1 MPSSETRKTYTSS
14 QSAASSGTRSASAA
28 KTGQTRSSASYSS
41 KTARAKSSASAS
53 NSGSSQTRASSSSR
67 LKASED
73 TQRVSKTRSSQSQNP
88 SKSSPD
94 KKETKKKKKKKNKA
108 RRKRN
113 RRLALSIIII
123 ILIILVIAGLISY
136 NVRVYDSYE
145 ITHTLDISNGTDEN
159 VFFQFGSGY
168 IKITENNITYFNKN
182 ETIWSE
188 TYAMTSPIYD
198 TCKGYIAV
206 ADLKQNEVYIYDKDG
221 FVSLVSTEN
230 FIIDVEISSAGVIA
244 AATDNDDANYIEV
257 YDKDGNEL
265 LTARSVFSSS
275 GYLTD
280 ITLSDDG
287 TKLAAAFINVDLQD
301 IVSRVVFYDFSE
313 GDEDSDVVVGGFNQY
328 DNTILTNVEFMDGD
342 KVCAIGDNAIT
353 IYDFSGTP
361 EIIYEDLELELTIR
375 SVFFDDSHIGI
386 IADDATGTNNYVYY
400 VYNTSGSI
408 VAEGGFDLS
417 YTKAQ
422 FWNKNV
428 VINSSN
434 AILVYTFNGLE
445 RFSCAFEENIEAI
458 YPIGPRSFIYATTS
472 EIEFI
477 RMKQ

>member
-1 MPSSETRKTYTSS
+1 MPSSETRKTYASS

-28 KTGQTRSSASYSS
+28 KTGQTRSSS
-41 KTARAKSSASAS
+41 
-53 NSGSSQTRASSSSR
+53 SSSSR
-67 LKASED
+67 TAQAKNSSASGSGNSQTRTSSSSRSGVSED
-73 TQRVSKTRSSQSQNP
+73 TRKAAKTRSSQSRDP

-94 KKETKKKKKKKNKA
+94 KKEAKKKKKKKNKA

-113 RRLALSIIII
+113 RRLALSIIIM

-145 ITHTLDISNGTDEN
+145 ITSSLDISNGTDEN
-159 VFFQFGSGY
+159 EFFQFGSGY

-188 TYAMTSPIYD
+188 TYAMTSPVYD

-206 ADLKQNEVYIYDKDG
+206 ADLKQNEVYIYDKEG

-230 FIIDVEISSAGVIA
+230 SIIDVEISSAGVIA

-280 ITLSDDG
+280 ITLSEDG

-361 EIIYEDLELELTIR
+361 EIVYEDLELELTIR

-434 AILVYTFNGLE
+434 SILVYTFNGLE

-458 YPIGPRSFIYATTS
+458 CPIGPRSFIYATTS